1 MAIFRRISRQNILKM
16 FTHTALFCGV
26 IPVYINM
33 KNPACPDVMA
43 RNGIPEWSLNTARW
57 LVNVW
62 QRMRLRFDHSYIP
75 GTPFV
80 LTGLLIDTPSSGFK
94 TGGLAQDKA
103 PDAGSVAAIVSEPSV
118 SNPPSTL
125 EVEVLA
131 DVLRSMNIH
140 EAGPGSVDQA
150 VKVAQAVRA
159 AFAELNN
166 PGLVH
171 VPSKEFERL
180 VKEMIRERF
189 AQACRVGGELSK
201 W

>member
-43 RNGIPEWSLNTARW
+43 RNGIPECSLNTARW

-62 QRMRLRFDHSYIP
+62 QRMRLRLNRSYIP

-80 LTGLLIDTPSSGFK
+80 LTGLLIDIPDSGFK
-94 TGGLAQDKA
+94 TGGLAQDNA
-103 PDAGSVAAIVSEPSV
+103 LAAGNVAAIVSEPSV
-118 SNPPSTL
+118 SSPPSDL
-125 EVEVLA
+125 EAEVLA
-131 DVLRSMNIH
+131 DVLRSMRLH
-140 EAGPGSVDQA
+140 EADSGSVDRA

-171 VPSKEFERL
+171 MPSAQFERR
-180 VKEMIRERF
+180 VKELIRDRF
-189 AQACRVGGELSK
+189 EQACRRGGECSK